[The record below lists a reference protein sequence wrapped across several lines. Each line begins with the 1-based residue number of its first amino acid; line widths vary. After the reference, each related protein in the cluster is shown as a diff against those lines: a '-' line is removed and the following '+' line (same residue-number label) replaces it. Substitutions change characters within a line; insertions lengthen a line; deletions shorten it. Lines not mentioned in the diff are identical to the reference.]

1 MNIMEIY
8 FYLLNKDDYILI
20 VFLVII
26 SLFIFMVIHSS
37 FIIKKNLFNQ
47 KKLDDFDI
55 TIIVVL
61 LSLEIFVLF
70 SMIYATSPY
79 KIADKN
85 EIDEA
90 LQKVKIYKNDHE
102 LSLCS
107 KNIIVY
113 NDNFLDKSLKK
124 YNSCIK
130 KVLNQRIHKEKKKE
144 FLDIVRN

>member
-1 MNIMEIY
+1 M
-8 FYLLNKDDYILI
+8 
-20 VFLVII
+20 
-26 SLFIFMVIHSS
+26 
-37 FIIKKNLFNQ
+37 
-47 KKLDDFDI
+47 DDFDI
-55 TIIVVL
+55 TIIAVL

-70 SMIYATSPY
+70 SIIYATSPY

-90 LQKVKIYKNDHE
+90 LQKVKIYKKDHE

-107 KNIIVY
+107 KDIIIY

-130 KVLNQRIHKEKKKE
+130 KVLDQRIHKEKKKE
-144 FLDIVRN
+144 FLDIVKN